1 MGRAAVDSGNTGRGR
16 SGGAWR
22 SAGRAALRALF
33 LLALAAPFLASGCA
47 SADVPRGERSGDF
60 GTLTLALRA
69 ETGGVEYRLRNATIT
84 IAGPEVVE
92 LSTEDD
98 PDALVHTVALAP
110 GEYDLF
116 LGDGWRLEREGPAG
130 FEDVEAALVSA
141 NPRTV
146 SVVSGEEA
154 SRAFDF
160 LLTPPPPEED
170 QFPLPDV
177 LGFEAL
183 EFPELGPL
191 WSTSSATLAL
201 SSVRVQGKAAVSVL
215 GGGYIVLT
223 SIALP
228 NFPVSENQV
237 RLAVRLPTAQPNPY
251 WFGTVGLQLNAPS
264 VGLSNAY
271 VGTLQ
276 LTGLPTG
283 KFTDVTFTLPSTVYA
298 ALQGEF
304 DDLSVRLIF
313 NLPTGATQPLLV
325 DNLRFGGTS
334 ACNPETCPGGTC
346 KGGICELSCS
356 AGWGDCDQDLESGC
370 ETSLDTSL
378 HCGGCSLACS
388 AGSLCVSG
396 TCKAT
401 PSCSGRADCDG
412 NSANACETDVLSNA
426 ANCGSC
432 GNVCGAGTSCFEGA
446 CLGGDLT
453 ATVVPQSDWGSGYC
467 ANLRLKNQG
476 TVATSA
482 WKVVLDLRGHT
493 LTSSWNAQFQSQNG
507 QLIVKPVSFN
517 AAIAPGAT
525 SADIGLCASRPTA
538 SKVLPLV
545 VSVNP

>member
-1 MGRAAVDSGNTGRGR
+1 MRAEI
-16 SGGAWR
+16 GGA
-22 SAGRAALRALF
+22 L
-33 LLALAAPFLASGCA
+33 
-47 SADVPRGERSGDF
+47 
-60 GTLTLALRA
+60 
-69 ETGGVEYRLRNATIT
+69 YRLRDAMIT
-84 IAGPEVVE
+84 IVGPELVE

-98 PDALVHTVALAP
+98 PDAEVHTVPLVP
-110 GEYDLF
+110 GEYSLF

-130 FEDVEAALVSA
+130 FEDVEAALVSP

-146 SVVSGEEA
+146 LVVSGEEV
-154 SRAFDF
+154 SRTFDF
-160 LLTPPPPEED
+160 LLTPPDD
-170 QFPLPDV
+170 QFPLADV

-183 EFPELGPL
+183 ELPGLGPL
-191 WSTSSATLAL
+191 WATPSATLAS

-215 GGGYIVLT
+215 GGGYIVLE

-228 NFPVSENQV
+228 KFPVSEAQV
-237 RLAVRLPTAQPNPY
+237 RLAIRLPSAQPNPY
-251 WFGTVGLQLNAPS
+251 WFGTVGMQLNAPS
-264 VGLSNAY
+264 VGLANAY

-283 KFTDVTFTLPSTVYA
+283 KFTDVTFTLPSAVYA
-298 ALQGEF
+298 ALEGDF

-313 NLPTGATQPLLV
+313 NLPTGVTQPLLV

-334 ACNPETCPGGTC
+334 ACNPETCPGTC
-346 KGGICELSCS
+346 SEGICQLSCS
-356 AGWGDCDQDLESGC
+356 AGWGDCDQDLASGC

-396 TCKAT
+396 ACKQT
-401 PSCSGRADCDG
+401 PSCAGRADCDG
-412 NSANACETDVLSNA
+412 NIANACETEVLSNA

-467 ANLRLKNQG
+467 VNVRLENQG

-493 LTSSWNAQFQSQNG
+493 LTSSWNAQFQRQNV
-507 QLIVKPVSFN
+507 LLNATPVAFN
-517 AAIAPGAT
+517 KVIAPGAT
-525 SADIGLCASRPTA
+525 YSDIGLCASRPLGGKA
-538 SKVLPLV
+538 LPLV